1 MEYGFSEIVR
11 FLPWIG
17 KTYGNRQ
24 RGRLLLLGE
33 SHYRKDKSSPREFT
47 SEVIRDYLN
56 GDRYPFFTKVAR
68 LLTADPIVGRSGFWN
83 TVAFYNYIPEIV
95 GDRPRIR
102 PSDAMWEIAKKP
114 FEEVID
120 VLAPNHIVVVGK
132 TLWDNMSSIG
142 HAGCDLLEGESRRE
156 TWEFVTP
163 AGTSVP
169 ATWTYHPA
177 YTGFSAEAESIWVRL
192 FLESLSSLR

>member
-1 MEYGFSEIVR
+1 MVE
-11 FLPWIG
+11 
-17 KTYGNRQ
+17 
-24 RGRLLLLGE
+24 
-33 SHYRKDKSSPREFT
+33 
-47 SEVIRDYLN
+47 
-56 GDRYPFFTKVAR
+56 
-68 LLTADPIVGRSGFWN
+68 RSVFWN

-102 PSDAMWEIAKKP
+102 PSDEMWERANKP

-142 HAGCDLLEGESRRE
+142 HAGFDLLEGESRRE

-163 AGTSVP
+163 AGNSVL

-177 YTGFSAEAESIWVRL
+177 YTGFSVEAESIWVRL
-192 FLESLSSLR
+192 LLESP